1 MSAATAL
8 AVILSSVAVGV
19 IAATSLLAAPAALA
33 TLGPETA
40 GIYLRRLSPRY
51 FAAAGVIAALACVA
65 ALTAGYIG
73 PVVLLIANVICFIF
87 SAALLPR
94 TNEARDRG
102 ETHFSRLHSYT
113 IGANVV
119 AFFCAASAVVWLVVA

>member
-1 MSAATAL
+1 MSAATVL

-19 IAATSLLAAPAALA
+19 IAAISLLAAPAALA

-51 FAAAGVIAALACVA
+51 FIAAGVIALLAGVA
-65 ALTAGYIG
+65 ALTAGFVG
-73 PVVLLIANVICFIF
+73 PVVLLIANVICFVF

-94 TNEARDRG
+94 TNAARDRG
-102 ETHFSRLHSYT
+102 ETHFSRLHALT

-119 AFFCAASAVVWLVVA
+119 AFFCAASAVVWLVLV